1 MVFYGNVCFCF
12 MVIFGLM
19 VHSLTYT
26 MLSNIN
32 KPSIFSFHGRM
43 KTFLLAVAVFAFCTC
58 QSGGQDLEFLNL
70 SSWTRCSSLCWCA
83 DDNHSR
89 VYGRCSL
96 DKLDESVDFNLS
108 RQLYSL

>member
-1 MVFYGNVCFCF
+1 MVTFVFVFLAIFSLNYGSESYIQNV
-12 MVIFGLM
+12 VEYKQALN
-19 VHSLTYT
+19 Y
-26 MLSNIN
+26 
-32 KPSIFSFHGRM
+32 SFHGRM
-43 KTFLLAVAVFAFCTC
+43 KTFLLAVAVFTFCTC

-89 VYGRCSL
+89 VYGRCLL